1 MSNTRFV
8 RKLVSSKLS
17 SLYYKTTL
25 VFSSIE
31 PVKSCYRASFLL
43 ILTVMSMMEN
53 GKMIKLMAMET
64 IITLMELGMNMLKFQ
79 KLVLLRRLVHRVKA
93 EGSQVSQRGSPT

>member
-1 MSNTRFV
+1 ME
-8 RKLVSSKLS
+8 LVNPSSRV
-17 SLYYKTTL
+17 
-25 VFSSIE
+25 VFLF
-31 PVKSCYRASFLL
+31 K
-43 ILTVMSMMEN
+43 LTVMSMMEN

-93 EGSQVSQRGSPT
+93 EGSQVSQRGSFT